1 MGKGGVIKING
12 SDVHVD
18 ERGTVSVD
26 GTEVG
31 ALKLVTVSQ
40 PDSLKKMGNALF
52 AGGSDEKEA
61 DGVKIRQ
68 GYIETSNVNAV
79 RMMTEMIDLSRG
91 YESYQKMIQSLD
103 DAAKKSI
110 SDVGRLA

>member
-1 MGKGGVIKING
+1 M
-12 SDVHVD
+12 
-18 ERGTVSVD
+18 
-26 GTEVG
+26 
-31 ALKLVTVSQ
+31 
-40 PDSLKKMGNALF
+40 
-52 AGGSDEKEA
+52 
-61 DGVKIRQ
+61 KIRQ
-68 GYIETSNVNAV
+68 GYIETSNVNAI